1 MTATPVYLDNQ
12 ATTPLD
18 PAVRDAMWPYLTE
31 HFGNPHSSDHRFG
44 WDASAAIRA
53 ARGQVADFINAGDDE
68 IVFTSGATESCNLAL
83 RGVAGHAHDS
93 RRNRIVT
100 LATEHSAVLE
110 TARDISASGYEL
122 VVLPVDHNGLVDL
135 STLEE
140 ALDDRTLIVSVMAVN
155 NEIGVVQPLADIAS
169 RCRAVG
175 AHLHTDATQA
185 SGRLRI
191 DVDAWDVDLL
201 SISGHKVYGP
211 KGVGALYVRSGVHIK
226 PMLSG
231 GGQERGLRGGT
242 LPTALIVGLGT
253 ACELAAENQH
263 RDGCR
268 MAALSRR
275 LHDRLLEAHPQL
287 RLFGHPT
294 RRVAGN
300 LNIGLPGVPAD
311 ELIRNVASRIAIST
325 GSACSSTSSEPS
337 HVLLALGLHPEIAAT
352 SVRISLGRFTTEADI
367 DRAIETLRGIRSGRL
382 PASELG

>member
-1 MTATPVYLDNQ
+1 MTAVPVYLDNQ

-18 PAVRDAMWPYLTE
+18 PGVRDAMWPYLTE

-44 WDASAAIRA
+44 WDASDAIRG
-53 ARGQVADFINAGDDE
+53 AREQVADFINADDDE
-68 IVFTSGATESCNLAL
+68 IIFTSGATESCNLAL
-83 RGVAGHAHDS
+83 RGVAGYAHDS

-100 LATEHSAVLE
+100 LATEHPAVLE
-110 TARDISASGYEL
+110 TVRDIAASGYEA
-122 VVLPVDHNGLVDL
+122 VVLPVDQNGIVDL
-135 STLEE
+135 ATLEG
-140 ALDDRTLIVSVMAVN
+140 ALDDRTLIVSAMAVN

-185 SGRLRI
+185 AGRLTI
-191 DVDAWDVDLL
+191 DVDAWGVDLL

-211 KGVGALYVRSGVHIK
+211 KGVGALYVRSDVDLK
-226 PMLSG
+226 PMISG

-242 LPTALIVGLGT
+242 LPTALIVGLGA
-253 ACELAAENQH
+253 ACNLAAENL
-263 RDGCR
+263 DGDSFR
-268 MAALSRR
+268 MAALCRR
-275 LHDRLLEAHPQL
+275 LYGRLREAHPQL

-311 ELIRNVASRIAIST
+311 ELIRNTAAHIAIST

-337 HVLLALGLHPEIAAT
+337 HVLLALGLEPETAAT

-367 DRAIETLRGIRSGRL
+367 DRAIETLSGIRSERL
-382 PASELG
+382 AAVARS

>member
-1 MTATPVYLDNQ
+1 MTAIPVYLDNQ

-44 WDASAAIRA
+44 WEASSAIRA
-53 ARGQVADFINAGDDE
+53 AREQVADFINAGDDE

-93 RRNRIVT
+93 RRNRIIT
-100 LATEHSAVLE
+100 LATEHPAVLE
-110 TARDISASGYEL
+110 TVRDLAASGYE
-122 VVLPVDHNGLVDL
+122 VVILPVDDKGLVDL
-135 STLEE
+135 AALEG

-169 RCRAVG
+169 RCHAVG

-185 SGRLRI
+185 AGRLTI
-191 DVDAWDVDLL
+191 DVDAWGVDLL

-211 KGVGALYVRSGVHIK
+211 KGVGALYVRSGVDLK
-226 PMLSG
+226 PMIAG
-231 GGQERGLRGGT
+231 GGQENGLRGGT
-242 LPTALIVGLGT
+242 LPTASVVGLGT
-253 ACELAAENQH
+253 ACKLATETQD

-268 MAALSRR
+268 MAALCRR
-275 LHDRLLEAHPQL
+275 LYGRLLEAHPRI

-311 ELIRNVASRIAIST
+311 ELIRNTAAHIAIST
-325 GSACSSTSSEPS
+325 GSACSSASSEPS
-337 HVLLALGLHPEIAAT
+337 HVLLALGLDPETAAT

-367 DRAIETLRGIRSGRL
+367 DKASESLCGIRSGRL
-382 PASELG
+382 TACERS